1 MENWIPIISLLL
13 NLFLGGGLIV
23 TLVTLK
29 AQKKRATADAEL
41 AEANAKEREI
51 ENVDRAIAIWREIA
65 EKIGERNSSL
75 IKQNEELVKQHTDL
89 TNKLGKLERQVSR
102 LNTINTKIVKLL
114 DQITPE
120 NLEKKVSEIKQQI
133 SKNED

>member
-13 NLFLGGGLIV
+13 NLFLGGSLIV
-23 TLVTLK
+23 TLVTLR
-29 AQKKRATADAEL
+29 AQKKRALADAEL
-41 AEANAKEREI
+41 AEANAKEQEI
-51 ENVDRAIAIWREIA
+51 GNVDRAIAIWREIA
-65 EKIGERNSSL
+65 ERIGERNASL
-75 IKQNEELVKQHTDL
+75 IKQNEELIKQHSDL
-89 TNKLGKLERQVSR
+89 TEKLSKLQRQVSR
-102 LNTINTKIVKLL
+102 LNSINGKIVKLL